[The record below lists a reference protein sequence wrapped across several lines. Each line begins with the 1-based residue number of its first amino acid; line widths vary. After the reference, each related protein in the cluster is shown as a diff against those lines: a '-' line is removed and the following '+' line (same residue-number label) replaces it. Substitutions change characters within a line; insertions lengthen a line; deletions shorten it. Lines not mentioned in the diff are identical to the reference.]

1 MINNRQN
8 GGRRRGRN
16 GPRQQ
21 NGLGRSM
28 NDGNRIDSRQRGNAH
43 QLHEKYKALARDAQ
57 MQGDRV
63 QAEYY
68 LQFADHYFRLLAE
81 QRGRQD
87 DMRGR
92 QREDVRDERDDD
104 IEDDEGD
111 EREIPGLPGPARVGA
126 DGDGNRAFGR
136 DGANGADDGLERSA
150 RPRQSQSQRRPVE
163 IRYDAEA
170 DDSASEAPPPRRR
183 GRPPR
188 VDAGA
193 THEAATES
201 PAAIDADADGEAPR
215 RRGRP
220 RRRPIDDAVTIDA

>member
-92 QREDVRDERDDD
+92 QREDARDDRDRDDD

-111 EREIPGLPGPARVGA
+111 DREIPGLPGPARVRA
-126 DGDGNRAFGR
+126 DGDGNRAYGR
-136 DGANGADDGLERSA
+136 DGGDDGHERPA
-150 RPRQSQSQRRPVE
+150 RPRQNQRGPVE

-170 DDSASEAPPPRRR
+170 GDPAPEAPLARRR

-188 VDAGA
+188 AEAAAGQD
-193 THEAATES
+193 AATES
-201 PAAIDADADGEAPR
+201 PAAVDVDTDADAEAPR

-220 RRRPIDDAVTIDA
+220 RRRPVDDAVTVDA

>member
-1 MINNRQN
+1 
-8 GGRRRGRN
+8 
-16 GPRQQ
+16 
-21 NGLGRSM
+21 M

-43 QLHEKYKALARDAQ
+43 QLHEKYKAMARDAQ

-92 QREDVRDERDDD
+92 QREDARDDRERDDD
-104 IEDDEGD
+104 IDDDEDD
-111 EREIPGLPGPARVGA
+111 EREIPGLPGPARISA
-126 DGDGNRAFGR
+126 EGDGNRAYGR
-136 DGANGADDGLERSA
+136 DGANGGDDGHERSA
-150 RPRQSQSQRRPVE
+150 RPRQNQRRPAE
-163 IRYDAEA
+163 IRYDAES
-170 DDSASEAPPPRRR
+170 DDSVPEAPLARRR

-188 VDAGA
+188 VDAGTA
-193 THEAATES
+193 QEVAAES
-201 PAAIDADADGEAPR
+201 PAAVDATVEAEAEAPR

-220 RRRPIDDAVTIDA
+220 RRRPVDDAVTVDA